1 MKIKCISTKSSET
14 IGALHYNFITIGK
27 IYEIL
32 EIREYYSDY
41 YYHIINDNN
50 ERSNFYKGCFITI
63 EELRENK
70 LKELGI

>member
-14 IGALHYNFITIGK
+14 TGALHYNFITINK
-27 IYEIL
+27 IYETL
-32 EIREYYSDY
+32 EISDY
-41 YYHIINDNN
+41 YYYIINDNN

>member
-1 MKIKCISTKSSET
+1 MKLKCISTKSSET

-27 IYEIL
+27 IYETL
-32 EIREYYSDY
+32 EISDY
-41 YYHIINDNN
+41 YYYIINDNN

-63 EELRENK
+63 EELREKK

>member
-14 IGALHYNFITIGK
+14 LGALHYNFITIGK
-27 IYEIL
+27 IYETL
-32 EIREYYSDY
+32 EVSDY
-41 YYHIINDNN
+41 YYYIINDNN

-63 EELRENK
+63 EELREKK

>member
-1 MKIKCISTKSSET
+1 MKVKCISTKSSET

-27 IYEIL
+27 IYETL
-32 EIREYYSDY
+32 EISDY
-41 YYHIINDNN
+41 YYYIINDNN

-63 EELRENK
+63 EELREKK

>member
-1 MKIKCISTKSSET
+1 MKVKCVSTKSSET

-27 IYEIL
+27 IYETL
-32 EIREYYSDY
+32 EISDY
-41 YYHIINDNN
+41 YYYIINDNN

-63 EELRENK
+63 EELREKK

>member
-27 IYEIL
+27 IYETL
-32 EIREYYSDY
+32 EISDY
-41 YYHIINDNN
+41 YYYIINDNN

-63 EELRENK
+63 EELREQK
-70 LKELGI
+70 LKQLGI

>member
-14 IGALHYNFITIGK
+14 AGALHYNFITIGK
-27 IYEIL
+27 MYETL
-32 EIREYYSDY
+32 EVSDY
-41 YYHIINDNN
+41 YYYIINDNN

-63 EELRENK
+63 EELREKK